1 MFDQPQAIL
10 RLYLSHCLPYPMH
23 CVNAPF
29 AALWYILFCNR
40 TEQCALQQDS
50 ILLFK
55 FYWLCIAVL
64 YWYMPAAWLIK
75 HCIFC
80 SLYWYR

>member
-10 RLYLSHCLPYPMH
+10 RLYLSHFFPQSIH
-23 CVNAPF
+23 CVSTPF
-29 AALWYILFCNR
+29 ASLWYISFCSR
-40 TEQCALQQDS
+40 TEQYALQQDN

-55 FYWLCIAVL
+55 LYWLCIAML

-75 HCIFC
+75 CCVFC
-80 SLYWYR
+80 SLYR